1 VEKLKEGWV
10 EVSDPASGK
19 PYYYNAAT
27 QETSWDKPIEQVAVA
42 EEPKQQEP
50 EPAAAEPE
58 VEPVKDVKKEEA
70 PTTAEEAIVD
80 DIPVEELEPET
91 EETPVIEPTVDVT
104 PEVEESKPPVEA
116 EAEVVAKVETAVDET
131 PGEEATT
138 EEETNEPPISEE
150 AHATEATPPKEET
163 AIESEQEM
171 PTTEPVTTS
180 TANNNNSTTGNV
192 ALQDDTAD
200 ASASAPVSSD
210 AVSEEAPLAAGW
222 AEAQD
227 PTGKVY
233 YYNGSSGDTSWER
246 PIADKVEM
254 EAVADNNAAEAST
267 EESSALPEGWAETTD
282 ASGKVYYY
290 NSATGATSWDRPAE
304 GKGEATPEVDVPATP
319 QNGTSTANGTAS
331 TASTAADIFS
341 SPPSGGAPIMPSVGD
356 ASDSTAAGGF
366 GGLPPPP
373 EMSL

>member
-116 EAEVVAKVETAVDET
+116 EAEVVAKVE
-131 PGEEATT
+131 
-138 EEETNEPPISEE
+138 
-150 AHATEATPPKEET
+150 
-163 AIESEQEM
+163 
-171 PTTEPVTTS
+171 
-180 TANNNNSTTGNV
+180 
-192 ALQDDTAD
+192 
-200 ASASAPVSSD
+200 
-210 AVSEEAPLAAGW
+210 
-222 AEAQD
+222 
-227 PTGKVY
+227 
-233 YYNGSSGDTSWER
+233 TSWER